1 MMFIGDKFFGG
12 EEPAPRE
19 SIPDL
24 DEVRRLELAPQ
35 PPACIQTFSAEGD
48 FEYYNGWRVALEYAR
63 RSDFASLLAFFV
75 NTSAARG
82 GAPEAWRRWL
92 WNPLAPGLASAAFPD
107 DSVLAG
113 ALDQTGLRPAELV
126 QGWRLHV
133 DHGRVDPDI
142 TCSEEFYL
150 FETESDYIFARY
162 YQELLH

>member
-1 MMFIGDKFFGG
+1 MFIGDRFFGG
-12 EEPAPRE
+12 EEPAPRD

-24 DEVRRLELAPQ
+24 DEIRRLELAPQ
-35 PPACIQTFSAEGD
+35 APASMQTYAAEGD

-63 RSDFASLLAFFV
+63 RSEFGTLLAFFV
-75 NTSAARG
+75 NTAAARG
-82 GAPEAWRRWL
+82 SAPGAWRRWL
-92 WNPLAPGLASAAFPD
+92 WNPLAPGLAGEVFPD
-107 DSVLAG
+107 DSVLAR
-113 ALDQTGLRPAELV
+113 ALQQAGLWPAKLEM
-126 QGWRLHV
+126 GWRLHV